1 MAGGLVGLNRIMKA
15 IQQKSVAA
23 TTMTM
28 NAAADRAIE
37 EILNDV
43 DFFSVTGNAYTSIS
57 AGVYYKG
64 TLIHVATVARHAKEP
79 LRPSIRAGETW
90 VTKEF
95 YDKSPTPLKKY
106 RYKGKYG
113 RGGQWG
119 PTLGTWWLKR
129 LHPAKRKTWEI
140 VIIIPVSY
148 AKYNPKI
155 VGTMQKMM
163 DALPVQLDSSLVR
176 VETV

>member
-1 MAGGLVGLNRIMKA
+1 MAGGLIGLNRIMKA
-15 IQQKSVAA
+15 VRQKAFTA
-23 TTMTM
+23 TLMTM
-28 NAAADRAIE
+28 NAAADRAID
-37 EILNDV
+37 EILHDV

-64 TLIHVATVARHAKEP
+64 SLVHVATVARHAKDP

-90 VTKEF
+90 ITKEF
-95 YDKSPTPLKKY
+95 YDKSSTPLRKY
-106 RYKGKYG
+106 RYKGRYG

-119 PTLGTWWLKR
+119 PTLGTWTLR
-129 LHPAKRKTWEI
+129 RVHPAKRNTWEI
-140 VIIIPVSY
+140 VIVIPVSY

-155 VGTMQKMM
+155 VGTLQKMM
-163 DALPVQLDSSLVR
+163 DALPAQLDSSLVR